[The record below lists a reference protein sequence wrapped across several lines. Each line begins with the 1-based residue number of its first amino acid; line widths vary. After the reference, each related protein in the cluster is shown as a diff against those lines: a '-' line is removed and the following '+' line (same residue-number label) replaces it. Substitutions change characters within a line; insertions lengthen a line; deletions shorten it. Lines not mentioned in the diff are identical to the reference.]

1 MPPEH
6 DRLNDTDPRIHDIVR
21 VRVTKPPDYHDR
33 YPEFLSATDE
43 KAVLAEALLQAMGQG
58 SVLDIGAG
66 SGEIPDLMG
75 IDPNRYLAV
84 EYQPTF
90 AATLRRKGYNVIEGL
105 FPCAIGGPHDNV
117 VLSYCL
123 AGDLQQCRIML
134 ELAWTAVASGGRL
147 LVVTFGDALDDYN
160 ALMHRIGHTTRDGS
174 GERIPNLIRILD
186 PLGPPTWTRVTSH
199 VFSDT
204 FDRLAAVLSFIATNS
219 NIGTVERRA
228 ELRNAI
234 ASERQHLDRFYLGR
248 DGVYRFP
255 IEHHLLMVQ
264 KGKGVKGGDGGSPI

>member
-1 MPPEH
+1 MHQER
-6 DRLNDTDPRIHDIVR
+6 DELNDIDPRIHDIVR
-21 VRVTKPPDYHDR
+21 IRVTKPPDYHDR

-43 KAVLAEALLQAMGQG
+43 KAVLAKAILQALGQG
-58 SVLDIGAG
+58 SVVDIGAG

-75 IDPNRYLAV
+75 IDPSRRYLAV
-84 EYQPTF
+84 EYQSTF
-90 AATLRRKGYNVIEGL
+90 VATLRRKGYNVIEGL
-105 FPCAIGGPHDNV
+105 FPCAIGGQHDNV

-134 ELAWTAVASGGRL
+134 ESAWTAVASGGRL
-147 LVVTFGDALDDYN
+147 LVVTFGDAFDDYN

-174 GERIPNLIRILD
+174 GERIPNLIRILN

-199 VFSDT
+199 IFSDT
-204 FDRLAAVLSFIATNS
+204 FDRLAVVLCFIATNS
-219 NIGTVERRA
+219 NIGTVDRRV

-234 ASERQHLDRFYLGR
+234 ASERQHLNRFYLGR

-255 IEHHLLMVQ
+255 IEHHLLMVH
-264 KGKGVKGGDGGSPI
+264 KEDGK

>member
-1 MPPEH
+1 MPPERDKLSDIH
-6 DRLNDTDPRIHDIVR
+6 PRMHDIVR
-21 VRVTKPPDYHDR
+21 VRVTKPHDYHDR
-33 YPEFLSATDE
+33 YPEFLRATDE
-43 KAVLAEALLQAMGQG
+43 KAVLAEALLQAMGPG

-75 IDPNRYLAV
+75 IEPSRYVAV

-90 AATLRRKGYNVIEGL
+90 AAALRRKGYRVIEGL
-105 FPCAIGGPHDNV
+105 FPCAIGRPRDNV

-134 ELAWTAVASGGRL
+134 ESAWTAVAPGGRL
-147 LVVTFGDALDDYN
+147 LVVTFGDELDDYN

-186 PLGPPTWTRVTSH
+186 PMGRPTWTRVTSH
-199 VFSDT
+199 VSSDT
-204 FDRLAAVLSFIATNS
+204 SDRLAAVLSFIATNS
-219 NIGTVERRA
+219 NIGTVERRE

-234 ASERQHLDRFYLGR
+234 ASERKRLDRFYLDR

-264 KGKGVKGGDGGSPI
+264 KAKQE

>member
-1 MPPEH
+1 MLPER
-6 DRLNDTDPRIHDIVR
+6 DELNDIDPRIHDIVR
-21 VRVTKPPDYHDR
+21 LRATKPPDYHDL

-43 KAVLAEALLQAMGQG
+43 KAVLAKALLQAIGQG
-58 SVLDIGAG
+58 SVVDIGAG

-75 IDPNRYLAV
+75 IATSRYLAV

-90 AATLRRKGYNVIEGL
+90 VSTLRRKGYNVIEGL
-105 FPCAIGGPHDNV
+105 FPCAISGPHDNV

-123 AGDLQQCRIML
+123 AGDQQQCRIMI
-134 ELAWTAVASGGRL
+134 ESAWTAVASGGRL

-174 GERIPNLIRILD
+174 GERIPNLIRIPD
-186 PLGPPTWTRVTSH
+186 PLGPPTWICVTSH
-199 VFSDT
+199 VYSES

-234 ASERQHLDRFYLGR
+234 AKERQLLDRCYLGR

-255 IEHHLLMVQ
+255 IEHHLLIVH
-264 KGKGVKGGDGGSPI
+264 KGKSNGQV